1 MRKGNELKINA
12 QAHVH
17 MRTHSLHKPYQCK
30 WCDYSSITKS
40 YLYTLQISSPTLH
53 YAAIVSVRE
62 WKKWKK
68 SKWLDFTH
76 FSTKQY
82 FFVCTGVKM
91 HIFYKKN
98 VEKTCSFVYQLVLI
112 VYYLTAKRSG
122 HLVKNKQFSPQ
133 TIFGFWNPFEF
144 KSNPFLKERLPTQFA
159 VEWNKTIGWELL
171 WRAEGTV
178 KLSSK

>member
-1 MRKGNELKINA
+1 
-12 QAHVH
+12 
-17 MRTHSLHKPYQCK
+17 
-30 WCDYSSITKS
+30 
-40 YLYTLQISSPTLH
+40 
-53 YAAIVSVRE
+53 
-62 WKKWKK
+62 
-68 SKWLDFTH
+68 
-76 FSTKQY
+76 
-82 FFVCTGVKM
+82 M

-144 KSNPFLKERLPTQFA
+144 KGNPFLKERLPTQFA

-171 WRAEGTV
+171 WRAEGMV
-178 KLSSK
+178 KLSSGQLSLGVDCPGSKK